1 MKSKILKGV
10 VMMIKRSFNI
20 TEEVDKRLE
29 ELAEAEGLNKTAM
42 LIVLINTE
50 YKKNLLLQEQQ
61 TKTES

>member
-20 TEEVDKRLE
+20 TEEVDRRLE

-42 LIVLINTE
+42 LTVLINQE
-50 YKKNLLLQEQQ
+50 YKKNLLMNER
-61 TKTES
+61 KEKGD